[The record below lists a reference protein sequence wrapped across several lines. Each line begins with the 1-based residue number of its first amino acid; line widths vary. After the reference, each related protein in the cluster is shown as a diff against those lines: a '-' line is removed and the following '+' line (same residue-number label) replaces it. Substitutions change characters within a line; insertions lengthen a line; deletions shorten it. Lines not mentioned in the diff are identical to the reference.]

1 MERQQLEQCEK
12 RLHNHWLLVGPWMRR
27 RAVRQLA
34 ADSSA
39 KAVPLLVEALADADE
54 QVRVTADAALRGLTD
69 RDAIDT
75 LCALWV
81 DRRDARLR
89 AILHERSYMARQP
102 VRVRVLSALL
112 VNHLVTDAEA
122 VPFLV
127 EALADTDEQV
137 KTAAVAGLKGL
148 TTQEAIDTLC
158 TLWVARRTAALRVII
173 REQGYVA
180 HQSAKVRVLSSLLV
194 NHPATDAEV
203 VPLLVEALAD
213 VDEQVRVTADAALRG
228 LTEREAIDMLCQAA
242 IREPDGLAAK
252 ICVETGKR
260 PSDPEEAC
268 LLLFVTR
275 QLDTYFQEDF
285 KFQHLH
291 LAHDRATEEVKAHV
305 MEVVR
310 SGDRRV
316 LDFFGSRKPLSEC
329 SESEISLAIES
340 VLTHR
345 DWPRLFRAFQE
356 LPLKYG
362 FPLLAKFRDSG
373 WEPEQDDLKSLYRGV
388 LAESNGKPLPPHP
401 SPAQETSSVF
411 ERWLAEGRGG
421 EWSGLG
427 ETELLQRLQAAALP
441 DGVKIVA
448 ALATKSAPGSE
459 AARTVRNSPHW
470 PVRLAGYATGL
481 CWDLAQDGVK
491 DDNHWVNGLVGAVPV
506 LEFWPV
512 KATPGDLDALNAA
525 PREAFVGKYGAVRR
539 VLRVLLAHRV
549 TTPEVS
555 EVVFEAGEFTGEFK
569 EA

>member
-12 RLHNHWLLVGPWMRR
+12 RLHNHWPLVGPWMRR
-27 RAVRQLA
+27 RAVRR
-34 ADSSA
+34 
-39 KAVPLLVEALADADE
+39 LVED
-54 QVRVTADAALRGLTD
+54 VSAA
-69 RDAIDT
+69 A
-75 LCALWV
+75 
-81 DRRDARLR
+81 
-89 AILHERSYMARQP
+89 
-102 VRVRVLSALL
+102 
-112 VNHLVTDAEA
+112 
-122 VPFLV
+122 
-127 EALADTDEQV
+127 
-137 KTAAVAGLKGL
+137 
-148 TTQEAIDTLC
+148 
-158 TLWVARRTAALRVII
+158 
-173 REQGYVA
+173 
-180 HQSAKVRVLSSLLV
+180 
-194 NHPATDAEV
+194 

-213 VDEQVRVTADAALRG
+213 VDEQVRTSAEAALRG
-228 LTEREAIDMLCQAA
+228 LTERDAIDVLCQAA

-260 PSDPEEAC
+260 PSDPEDAC

-305 MEVVR
+305 REVVR

-316 LDFFGSRKPLSEC
+316 LGFFGSRKPLSEC

-340 VLTHR
+340 ALTHR
-345 DWPRLFRAFQE
+345 DWLRLFLAFQE

-362 FPLLAKFRDSG
+362 FPLLEKFRTSG
-373 WEPEQDDLKSLYRGV
+373 WEPERDDLKSLYRGV
-388 LAESNGKPLPPHP
+388 LAESNGQVLPPFP
-401 SPAQETSSVF
+401 GGSASRPYPKETSSVF
-411 ERWLAEGRGG
+411 ERWLAEGRKG

-470 PVRLAGYATGL
+470 LVRLAGYATGL
-481 CWDLAQDGVK
+481 ALPQDLTQDKIK
-491 DDNHWVNGLVGAVPV
+491 DENHWVNELVGAVPV

-555 EVVFEAGEFTGEFK
+555 EVVFDAGEFAGEFE